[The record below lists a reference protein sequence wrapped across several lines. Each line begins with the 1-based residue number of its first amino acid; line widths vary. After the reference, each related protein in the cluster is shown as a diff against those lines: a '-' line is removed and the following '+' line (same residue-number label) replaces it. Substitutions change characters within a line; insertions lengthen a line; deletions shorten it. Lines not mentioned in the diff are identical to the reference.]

1 MKREIPKK
9 KNGRPT
15 KRPDTDY
22 LINLYEHYTATEI
35 ASMYGVAESTVRSW
49 ISRLRKEYAQDE

>member
-15 KRPDTDY
+15 KRPDPEY

-35 ASMYGVAESTVRSW
+35 AAMFDVAESTVRSW